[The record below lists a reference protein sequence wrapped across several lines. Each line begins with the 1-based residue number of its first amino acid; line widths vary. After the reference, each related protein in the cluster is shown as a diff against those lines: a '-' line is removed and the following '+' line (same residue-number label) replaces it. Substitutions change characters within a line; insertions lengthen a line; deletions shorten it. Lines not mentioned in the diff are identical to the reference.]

1 MSTAHKTPEEIHVMA
16 EENFPPLPPKA
27 AAKEMGQL
35 ALLFTVVRHPFSR
48 YFYIFNPLSLMAYVY
63 VTFIKYVTRSN

>member
-48 YFYIFNPLSLMAYVY
+48 YF
-63 VTFIKYVTRSN
+63 